1 MLTNIL
7 KKLLIYKKN
16 IIYSLNL
23 LKQFTYL
30 QQKKIEKN
38 FAIKLHLIKSSKAL

>member
-23 LKQFTYL
+23 LKEFTYL
-30 QQKKIEKN
+30 QQKKIEKK
-38 FAIKLHLIKSSKAL
+38 FHIQFLLK